1 MKKIKFEYRITAAYL
16 IIGGIWII
24 FSDKITET
32 DHEDVLIIS
41 FINSGLNSETN
52 QNTKFSQIGETTMNS
67 EKSIAFNQNFR
78 NSILVS

>member
-1 MKKIKFEYRITAAYL
+1 MDLSYN
-16 IIGGIWII
+16 II